1 MANRPAHLLV
11 APSRRSTMMGLPRSS
26 GACCRRLRAA
36 RRQISNDRI
45 SGDGWSARLKRRPRR
60 QDKSETEITEMLD
73 RSGCERRGQQR
84 RIRQEGRRSELDG
97 RADRAIVVSVAGR
110 MLGWALLRRGRLRR
124 RNAGYDRV
132 GRELFEMDVSE
143 REDKLQ
149 RHRRKREASAPPPIG
164 ANPTHW
170 QKRVNSRVRFYSKA
184 GPEQTCA
191 ASNYSP
197 ANTNNLAVARM

>member
-1 MANRPAHLLV
+1 MAKRPAQLLV
-11 APSRRSTMMGLPRSS
+11 APLRRSTMMGLPRSS

-110 MLGWALLRRGRLRR
+110 MLGCALLRRGRLRR

-143 REDKLQ
+143 RQDKLQ
-149 RHRRKREASAPPPIG
+149 RHCCKREPTSAPPIG
-164 ANPTHW
+164 TNPTHW
-170 QKRVNSRVRFYSKA
+170 QTRQPPLGTVYSGAHPGQCFQYKKSPVAHELA
-184 GPEQTCA
+184 G
-191 ASNYSP
+191 
-197 ANTNNLAVARM
+197 L